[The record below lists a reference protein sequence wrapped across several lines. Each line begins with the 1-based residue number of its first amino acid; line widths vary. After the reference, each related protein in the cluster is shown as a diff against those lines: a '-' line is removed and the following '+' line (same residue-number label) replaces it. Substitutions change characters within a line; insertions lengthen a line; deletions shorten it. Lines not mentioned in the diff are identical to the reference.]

1 MMPLIVPLTASILAI
16 AVVNMK
22 DSSLAAM
29 ARTSA
34 FADLALAPGGY
45 ARALIAP
52 GRVLACAGLVPHWP
66 GRAEGWMITA
76 PHATRRDLVAAVR
89 AARAAL
95 DVLQTDPIWRRIEIY
110 VRADAAW
117 TDSFTA
123 VLGFQR
129 DACLRA
135 WAPDGAD
142 YVLYSRIGAV

>member
-1 MMPLIVPLTASILAI
+1 MMPLIVPLTEAILAA
-16 AVVNMK
+16 AVADMRDNG
-22 DSSLAAM
+22 AAGL
-29 ARTSA
+29 ARTPA
-34 FADLALAPGGY
+34 FAALALAPGGF

-52 GRVLACAGLVPHWP
+52 GCVLACAGLVPHWP

-110 VRADAAW
+110 VRAGAAW